1 MTTQE
6 ILTTEKIE
14 KLVAALSLED
24 KAALCTGKN
33 FWFMKGLPARGIS
46 DTSMNDGPHGL
57 RKQEGG
63 ADNLG
68 IASSV
73 PATCFPTAVT
83 LASSWD
89 RSLLYDVGK
98 AIAEECLQE
107 KVSILL
113 GPGINIKRHPLCGR
127 NFEYFSEDPLLS
139 GELGASFI
147 QGVQD
152 QGIGT
157 SLKHFAVN
165 NQEFHRMVTDAV
177 VDERTLREIYLTGF
191 EIAIKKSRPWTVMA
205 AYNRLNET
213 YCCDNQRL
221 LTEILRDEWGF
232 DGIVVSDWGAVNDRA
247 AGITAGM
254 DLEMPGTGK
263 ENTRMIVKALKENK
277 LKEEDLDRTI
287 GRLFKTALRAE
298 KNKKVNFKYDAT
310 AHHNLA
316 RRAAAESSVLL
327 KNAGS
332 ILPFNTDGSI
342 AIIGDMAAHPRY
354 QGNGSSLINPLH
366 LENAVDEI
374 TKLHTSPHKIYYS
387 RGYKNDTDEV
397 DEELMN
403 EAVRTVLR
411 SEKVVIFAG
420 LPPIFESEGFDR
432 EHMQIPA
439 NQLRLIEEISAL
451 HDRVVV
457 VLSNGAPVD
466 LSWIVRV
473 KGVVE
478 AYLGGEASG
487 GAVAD
492 ILFGKVNPGGKLAET
507 FPLKLEDN
515 ASDGYFP
522 GEPRQVQYREGL
534 YVGYR
539 YFDSAGVDVRFPFGF
554 GLSYT
559 TFEYSGLALS
569 SSQIKKEDHLTIT
582 CSITNTG
589 KAAGHEIIQLYV
601 HDRESTVY
609 RPEQELKGF
618 EKIFLA
624 PGEKKEVTFSL
635 DTRAFAFYDTASR
648 DWQVEEGDFEIRIGA
663 SSRDIRLKEAVHV
676 QSDFKPDKSGEPE
689 IYFHPPKP
697 PFKVEDLDYA
707 LLLGG
712 DIPAVDPVTP
722 FHLNS
727 TIDEIQSKRLGKLL
741 YRLVLKEAL
750 KMMGDKPDETT
761 RKIIDYGVR
770 ETPLK
775 SIVLMSG
782 GEFSFKLVEVI
793 IHFLNGKYFKGV
805 GRLFQ

>member
-1 MTTQE
+1 MINENITTD
-6 ILTTEKIE
+6 KIQ
-14 KLVAALSLED
+14 KLIAALSIKE
-24 KAALCTGKN
+24 KAALCTGQN
-33 FWFMKGLPARGIS
+33 FWFMKGLPVHGIP
-46 DTSMNDGPHGL
+46 DTAMNDGPHGL
-57 RKQEGG
+57 RKQDGD

-68 IASSV
+68 IAASV

-89 RSLLYDVGK
+89 RNLLYEVGK

-127 NFEYFSEDPLLS
+127 NFESFSEDPLRS
-139 GELGASFI
+139 GELGAFFI

-157 SLKHFAVN
+157 SLKHYAVN

-191 EIAIKKSRPWTVMA
+191 EIAVNKSRPWTVMA

-213 YCCDNQRL
+213 YCCENRHL

-232 DGIVVSDWGAVNDRA
+232 DGIVISDWGAVNDRS

-263 ENTRMIVKALKENK
+263 EGTRIIIKALKENK
-277 LKEEDLDRTI
+277 LKEDDLDHTVT
-287 GRLFKTALRAE
+287 RLLKTALKAKE
-298 KNKKVNFKYDAT
+298 NQKDNYNYDAP
-310 AHHNLA
+310 AHHRLA
-316 RRAAAESSVLL
+316 RRAAAESTVLL

-332 ILPFNTDGSI
+332 ILPFNTDSSI
-342 AIIGDMAAHPRY
+342 ALIGDMAVHPRY
-354 QGNGSSLINPLH
+354 QGNGSSLINPLN
-366 LENAVDEI
+366 LENALDEI

-387 RGYKNDTDEV
+387 RGYKSDTAEV
-397 DEELMN
+397 DEDLMN

-457 VLSNGAPVD
+457 VLNNGAPID
-466 LSWIVRV
+466 LSWTVRV

-478 AYLGGEASG
+478 VYLGGEASG
-487 GAVAD
+487 GAIAD

-507 FPLKLEDN
+507 FPLTLEDN
-515 ASDGYFP
+515 ASDYYFP

-539 YFDSAGVDVRFPFGF
+539 YFDTAGVDVQFPFGF

-569 SSQIKKEDHLTIT
+569 SSHIKKEDNLTAT
-582 CSITNTG
+582 CTITNTG

-601 HDRESTVY
+601 HDRESTLY

-618 EKIFLA
+618 EKIFLD
-624 PGEKKEVTFSL
+624 PGEKKDVTFSL

-663 SSRDIRLKEAVHV
+663 SSRDIRLKETVHV
-676 QSDFKPDKSGEPE
+676 QSDFKPGESREPA
-689 IYFHPPKP
+689 IYFNPPKP
-697 PFKVEDLDYA
+697 PFKVADRDFA
-707 LLLGG
+707 LLLGK
-712 DIPAVDPVTP
+712 DIPPVDPVKP
-722 FHLNS
+722 FNLTS
-727 TIDEIQSKRLGKLL
+727 TIEEIQEKWLGRVL
-741 YRLVLKEAL
+741 YRRVLKEAL
-750 KMMGDKPDETT
+750 KMIGDEPDETT

-782 GEFSFKLVEVI
+782 GEFGFKLVEAI
-793 IHFLNGKYFKGV
+793 IHFLNGNILKGA
-805 GRLFQ
+805 GRLLK